1 MKAFVL
7 IEPGKVGW
15 HEAPEPVLTPY
26 GAILRPLA
34 VAPCSSD
41 VHTVYGGGSRKAPN
55 LILGHECVGEILET
69 GELVQDFK
77 PGDVVVVPAITPDWR
92 AMGIQEGNFK
102 HASAPFSGHQLGR
115 TAPGVFAEK
124 FLIPDADTTL
134 AKIPEGV
141 TLEQALMCVDVVTTG
156 FTGAE
161 FADIKIG
168 DTVVVLGIGPIGL
181 MAIEGARH
189 LGAARIIAVG
199 SRPICVELAKEF
211 GATEVL
217 SYKVNLAEGQRE
229 NSLGGKVNPPEGQRE
244 ASLVCKDKDVVQQV
258 LERTGGLGADG
269 VIICGGGDEVFAQAV
284 DMARYGIGTISN
296 VNYFGGTGNLPFP
309 KFSGGRGMAG
319 KTIHTELAKG
329 GRIRMERL
337 LKMVQYGRINPQKLV
352 THQLNGL
359 DQVETAL
366 QMMKEKP
373 KDLIKVMVRID
384 WK

>member
-1 MKAFVL
+1 M
-7 IEPGKVGW
+7 
-15 HEAPEPVLTPY
+15 PEPKLTPY
-26 GAILRPLA
+26 GAILRPVA
-34 VAPCSSD
+34 VTPCSSD

-55 LILGHECVGEILET
+55 LVLGHECVAEIIET
-69 GELVQDFK
+69 GELVRDFK
-77 PGDVVVVPAITPDWR
+77 PKEVVAVPAITPDWR
-92 AMGIQEGNFK
+92 DLGIQEGNFK

-115 TAPGVFAEK
+115 SAPGVFAEK

-181 MAIEGARH
+181 MAVEGARH
-189 LGAARIIAVG
+189 LGAARILAVG
-199 SRPICVELAKEF
+199 TRPVCVKLAKEF
-211 GATEVL
+211 GADEVL
-217 SYKVNLAEGQRE
+217 SYRDG
-229 NSLGGKVNPPEGQRE
+229 
-244 ASLVCKDKDVVQQV
+244 DVAAQV
-258 LERTGGLGADG
+258 MERTEGLGADG

-284 DMARYGIGTISN
+284 DMVRYGIGTISN
-296 VNYFGGTGNLPFP
+296 VNYYGGTGNLPFP

-329 GRIRMERL
+329 GRVRIERL

-352 THQLNGL
+352 THRLSGL
-359 DQVETAL
+359 GQVETAL
-366 QMMKEKP
+366 QLMKEKP
-373 KDLIKVMVRID
+373 EDLIKVMVQTD